1 MATRK
6 STTTK
11 KNDEFVLTDDILV
24 GKIQVADKQHIAI
37 SLVKHE
43 GEVLSIN
50 QENIY
55 QKRWRGKNKELCLDS
70 V

>member
-6 STTTK
+6 STTK

-43 GEVLSIN
+43 RKS
-50 QENIY
+50 
-55 QKRWRGKNKELCLDS
+55 
-70 V
+70 

>member
-24 GKIQVADKQHIAI
+24 GKIQVADKQQDFP
-37 SLVKHE
+37 
-43 GEVLSIN
+43 N
-50 QENIY
+50 
-55 QKRWRGKNKELCLDS
+55 
-70 V
+70 